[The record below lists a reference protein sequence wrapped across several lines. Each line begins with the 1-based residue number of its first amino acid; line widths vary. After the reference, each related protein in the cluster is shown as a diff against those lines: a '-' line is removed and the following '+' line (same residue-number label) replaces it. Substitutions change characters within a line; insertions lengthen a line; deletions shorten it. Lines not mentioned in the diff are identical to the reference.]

1 LEKQIRI
8 YEEILLTMRN
18 LKCEVFDDEILVPEL
33 TKQQKEITK
42 ILKIIVP
49 KVWEFRMFRYLI
61 YRN

>member
-18 LKCEVFDDEILVPEL
+18 LKCEVFDDEILIPEL

-42 ILKIIVP
+42 ILKITVP
-49 KVWEFRMFRYLI
+49 KSPGI
-61 YRN
+61 